1 MATFAGIAATSK
13 AIVGILQRAAAE
25 EPEFASAVFSIFTS
39 ADLQRPPGESL
50 TVSLYLYHVAVN
62 PSRRTAAGRVDA
74 AGVRRSAPLPLDLS
88 YLLTAWAKDAAT
100 QQQLLG
106 WCVRV
111 LQDTP
116 TLPAGVLNSQQPH
129 EVFFPHETVDLVWE
143 NLSHQDVFDIWE
155 VARANQQPSATY
167 LARTVELESV
177 LETEEYP
184 LVQGTD
190 LRYTAAGAR

>member
-1 MATFAGIAATSK
+1 MATFAAIAATSK
-13 AIVGILQRAAAE
+13 AILEILKRAAAGE
-25 EPEFASAVFSIFTS
+25 SELTSVVFSIFTS
-39 ADLQRPPGESL
+39 ADLQRPPGERL
-50 TVSLYLYHVAVN
+50 GVSLYLYHVAVD
-62 PSRRTAAGRVDA
+62 PSRRGAAGRVDA
-74 AGVRRSAPLPLDLS
+74 AGVRRRAPLPLELR
-88 YLLTAWAKDAAT
+88 YLLTAWAKDAAA

-116 TLPAGVLNSQQPH
+116 TLPAGVLNFQEPH

-143 NLSHQDVFDIWE
+143 NLSQQDVFDIWE

-177 LETEEYP
+177 VDTEVQP
-184 LVQGTD
+184 LVQTTD
-190 LRYTAAGAR
+190 FRYTAVGAR